1 MFVCVAAVVN
11 LLTVNNLFLT
21 LVHDFPLIFMW
32 IDELLKLIDALQIN
46 YIHEPYTHL
55 VPDLKGVDPDDA
67 FSSVPYEKG
76 SNLLMYLEQ
85 KLGGAGQ

>member
-1 MFVCVAAVVN
+1 MEEVFGKN
-11 LLTVNNLFLT
+11 HPF
-21 LVHDFPLIFMW
+21 
-32 IDELLKLIDALQIN
+32 
-46 YIHEPYTHL
+46 THL

-85 KLGGAGQ
+85 KLGGPGMFSINENINITCLWNKKCEIEKNSPHKILCYFCRSI